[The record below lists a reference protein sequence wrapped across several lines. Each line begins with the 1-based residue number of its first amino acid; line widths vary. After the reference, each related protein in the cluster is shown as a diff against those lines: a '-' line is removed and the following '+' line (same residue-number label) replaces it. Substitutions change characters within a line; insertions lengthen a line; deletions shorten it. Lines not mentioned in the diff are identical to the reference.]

1 MTELHG
7 KRILIV
13 EDEAIIAAFAEDMIE
28 ELGAT
33 VVGPAFSVAQALK
46 LAEASALDAALL
58 DVNVRDESIVPVR
71 DLLRAR
77 GVPFVFATGY
87 GAERSRDVTE
97 GSPVVDKP
105 YSKDRIARALADCLA
120 APAAV
125 VQAEPAQPA

>member
-120 APAAV
+120 TPAAV

>member
-1 MTELHG
+1 MTTLQG

-13 EDEAIIAAFAEDMIE
+13 EDEAIIAAFAEDILHD
-28 ELGAT
+28 LGAT
-33 VVGPAFSVAQALK
+33 VVGPAYSVAQALK
-46 LAEASALDAALL
+46 LAETAALDAALL
-58 DVNVRDESIVPVR
+58 DVNVRDESIIPVR

-105 YSKDRIARALADCLA
+105 YSTERIARALADCLA
-120 APAAV
+120 AR
-125 VQAEPAQPA
+125 AEGATQPA